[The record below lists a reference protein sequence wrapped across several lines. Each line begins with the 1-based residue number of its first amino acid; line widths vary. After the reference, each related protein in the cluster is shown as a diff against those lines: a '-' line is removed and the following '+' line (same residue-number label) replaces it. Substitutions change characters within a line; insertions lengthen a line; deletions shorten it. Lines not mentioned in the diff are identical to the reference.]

1 MGVEMKIL
9 TQQDMTFE
17 LTFLVLLSTIVASIN
32 TSTICSNA
40 YASIG
45 PRCCDEMRKI
55 GINMMMFPVSV
66 AHGVHSISVEHIKHF
81 FGVDIPVE
89 NGIPT
94 VNTDLTGPPILPY
107 APKISNDTKM
117 LSLTMKE
124 LNYVL
129 SNNDK
134 PDNFY
139 VKGLSSI
146 EQMTHIAHMDE
157 MWFQAHEMYDTLK
170 INPPSQF
177 ACNCITDENNNGIKR
192 ALVLM
197 SRKFRESAPIQQR
210 LTNLTNSKNWKI
222 WKNMMNTSMM
232 SKHGIYNFSTYMYCK
247 L

>member
-1 MGVEMKIL
+1 M
-9 TQQDMTFE
+9 
-17 LTFLVLLSTIVASIN
+17 VLLSTIVASIN
-32 TSTICSNA
+32 TSTICSNT
-40 YASIG
+40 SIG

-55 GINMMMFPVSV
+55 GINLMKFPGSV

-94 VNTDLTGPPILPY
+94 LNTDFVNGPSILPS
-107 APKISNDTKM
+107 APKISTDTKM

-146 EQMTHIAHMDE
+146 EKMTHIAHMDE
-157 MWFQAHEMYDTLK
+157 MWFQAHKMFDTLK
-170 INPPSQF
+170 TNPPSQF
-177 ACNCITDENNNGIKR
+177 ACNCITDENKNGIKR

-197 SRKFRESAPIQQR
+197 SRKFRELPPKQQR
-210 LTNLTNSKNWKI
+210 LANLTNSKNWKI
-222 WKNMMNTSMM
+222 WRNMMNTSMM
-232 SKHGIYNFSTYMYCK
+232 SEDGIYNFSTYMYCK
-247 L
+247 LNKFL

>member
-1 MGVEMKIL
+1 MGVAMKIL
-9 TQQDMTFE
+9 PQQGMTFE
-17 LTFLVLLSTIVASIN
+17 LTFLVLLSTIVVNTCSSIKSN
-32 TSTICSNA
+32 QPVQIDTSTICSNT
-40 YASIG
+40 SIG

-55 GINMMMFPVSV
+55 GINMMKFPGSV

-94 VNTDLTGPPILPY
+94 INTDFSNGPSILPS

-129 SNNDK
+129 SNNDN

-146 EQMTHIAHMDE
+146 EKMTHIAHMDE
-157 MWFQAHEMYDTLK
+157 NK
-170 INPPSQF
+170 
-177 ACNCITDENNNGIKR
+177 NGIKR

-197 SRKFRESAPIQQR
+197 SRRFRELPQKQQR
-210 LTNLTNSKNWKI
+210 LANLTNSKNWKI

-232 SKHGIYNFSTYMYCK
+232 SKDGIYNFSTYMYCK
-247 L
+247 LNKFL